1 MKKLDISEL
10 VMDLESDYYLKVEN
24 QLLGPVSWLE
34 IVHLYD
40 LQTINQND
48 FYSCSENGPWVRFFE
63 SNLGTKIAP
72 LAVLV
77 NKVKSPPPI
86 PNIQPQQKNKLI
98 IGFPLPV
105 KLKVTEFF
113 NAKTSLILGGIFFI
127 LVCILIS
134 FNSGSLTL
142 FNIIPSTGNTLGNVI
157 SPIRNYG
164 KEWEKINLSSLDKN
178 SNEYFVDIECWNDNI
193 FFVKTDEKR
202 IFKYDSS
209 KWTTVFKTSNRDISN
224 FFVTGP
230 NTLVTS
236 ISSYLKTDWVLV
248 NDKEA
253 NKEIA
258 FKEKSDTNNHY
269 LFMIN
274 KDTYNINESSGSAQ
288 ILKNGQPYFSRMQE
302 SDIIKEGYWNKSYY
316 DLLKKAKKKQ
326 EEFTNTERLWIYH
339 TANFEL
345 NSVLFLEDDKVRI
358 ATSQENASE
367 TILIDKFQSTIM
379 KGWGNS
385 DKTFWIVNH
394 QGTVWKRENSKMV
407 PITNPP
413 SGNNSFVDFT
423 VTPSGKVFGITNNSI
438 FYLD

>member
-1 MKKLDISEL
+1 MKKPDISEL

-113 NAKTSLILGGIFFI
+113 NAKIRYIFSGIFFI
-127 LVCILIS
+127 SVCLLIIFYS
-134 FNSGSLTL
+134 DFRRI
-142 FNIIPSTGNTLGNVI
+142 FDIIPVTNNSLGDVI
-157 SPIRNYG
+157 FPIKNYG
-164 KEWEKINLSSLDKN
+164 KEWKKIDLGSIEKMENQ
-178 SNEYFVDIECWNDNI
+178 YFVDIECWNNSI
-193 FFVKTDEKR
+193 FFVKTYQNEILK
-202 IFKYDSS
+202 FDSL
-209 KWTTVFKTSNRDISN
+209 KWTTVFKSDKNTSNFI
-224 FFVTGP
+224 VTGP

-236 ISSYLKTDWVLV
+236 IGNYGKVDWVLV
-248 NDKEA
+248 NDKDA
-253 NKEIA
+253 NKEIP
-258 FKEKSDTNNHY
+258 FKEKNSSIYNWNLTK
-269 LFMIN
+269 IN
-274 KDTYNINESSGSAQ
+274 KDTYKINEGNGSAQ

-302 SDIIKEGYWNKSYY
+302 SDIIKEDYWNKSYY
-316 DLLKKAKKKQ
+316 DLLKIVLKKEQ
-326 EEFTNTERLWIYH
+326 EFSNYNLLWMYH
-339 TANFEL
+339 TTDFKL
-345 NSVLFLEDDKVRI
+345 NSLIFLEDDKVRI

-367 TILIDKFQSTIM
+367 TILIDKFQGKIM

-385 DKTFWIVNH
+385 DKAFWIVND
-394 QGTVWKRENSKMV
+394 QGKVWKRENSKMV

-413 SGNNSFVDFT
+413 NINNSFVDFSIT
-423 VTPSGKVFGITNNSI
+423 RSGKVYGITRSSI

>member
-1 MKKLDISEL
+1 MKKPDISEL

-48 FYSCSENGPWVRFFE
+48 FYSCSENGPWVRFIE
-63 SNLGTKIAP
+63 SNFGGKINTLP
-72 LAVLV
+72 VLV
-77 NKVKSPPPI
+77 NSVKIPPRI
-86 PNIQPQQKNKLI
+86 PNGLPKPNPLVSFGLLI
-98 IGFPLPV
+98 TPKIMGFLH
-105 KLKVTEFF
+105 T
-113 NAKTSLILGGIFFI
+113 KTSLIFGGIFFI
-127 LVCILIS
+127 SICLLIV
-134 FNSGSLTL
+134 FYSGSITL
-142 FNIIPSTGNTLGNVI
+142 FNIMPSTGNTLGDVI

-164 KEWEKINLSSLDKN
+164 KEWKKIDLSSLDKK

-193 FFVKTDEKR
+193 FFVKTDENR
-202 IFKYDSS
+202 ILKYDSL
-209 KWTTVFKTSNRDISN
+209 KWTTVLKTSKSISN
-224 FFVTGP
+224 FYVTGP

-236 ISSYLKTDWVLV
+236 ISDYRQVDWVLV
-248 NDKEA
+248 NDKDA

-269 LFMIN
+269 LFRIN

-302 SDIIKEGYWNKSYY
+302 SDIIKEGFWNKSYY

-326 EEFTNTERLWIYH
+326 EEFSNLKRLWIYH
-339 TANFEL
+339 NANFEL
-345 NSVLFLEDDKVRI
+345 KSVLFLENDKVRI
-358 ATSQENASE
+358 VTSQEYTSE
-367 TILIDKFQSTIM
+367 TILIDKFQSEIM

-385 DKTFWIVNH
+385 DKVFWIVND

-413 SGNNSFVDFT
+413 SGNNSFVDFSIA
-423 VTPSGKVFGITNNSI
+423 PSGKILGVTNKFI